1 MFVCFVTVA
10 LGIFVQF
17 SLGCG
22 VHDNLGTHRTVRT
35 PSTATAEDVS
45 QHRRHLRASEACFRV
60 GGETESVEK
69 KEESKKEIE
78 NGGQGNR
85 KPRLGAGHRSG
96 TTCYGRPAVS
106 LKEERAVNRPCQI
119 APSCAATTYLDTIRR
134 DVDERRDRIR
144 AF

>member
-1 MFVCFVTVA
+1 M
-10 LGIFVQF
+10 
-17 SLGCG
+17 
-22 VHDNLGTHRTVRT
+22 
-35 PSTATAEDVS
+35 PSS
-45 QHRRHLRASEACFRV
+45 MKS
-60 GGETESVEK
+60 
-69 KEESKKEIE
+69 SKKEIE

-119 APSCAATTYLDTIRR
+119 APTTYPDTIRR
-134 DVDERRDRIR
+134 DVDERKDRIR